1 MRGVDFS
8 SPSPPSGGEGRGE
21 GAVREALFQ
30 TSSPLPPLP
39 TLSPA
44 SGGEGFKSAAI

>member
-1 MRGVDFS
+1 MVEVNAF
-8 SPSPPSGGEGRGE
+8 SPSPPLGGEGRGE
-21 GAVREALFQ
+21 GAVLEALSQ

-44 SGGEGFKSAAI
+44 SGGEGL